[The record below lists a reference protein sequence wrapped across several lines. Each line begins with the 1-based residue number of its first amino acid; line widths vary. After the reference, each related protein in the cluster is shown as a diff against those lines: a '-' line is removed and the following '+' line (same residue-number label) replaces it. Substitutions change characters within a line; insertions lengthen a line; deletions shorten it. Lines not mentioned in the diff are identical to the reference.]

1 MQADTTSEFPAY
13 FISHGGGP
21 WPWMQEERETAY
33 AELTAALSSIIP
45 SLPHK
50 PEAILMISAHW
61 EKRAFTVQ
69 SSPNPGMLYDYYGF
83 PEYTY
88 TVRYASPGSPELA
101 HEVVQLLQSQSIPA
115 GLDASR
121 GYDHGMFC
129 PMQVIRPEADIP
141 VVQLSLKSGLS
152 PREHIIMGRAL
163 RPLRSKGIFIV
174 GSGLSYHNLQ
184 LFNRHAAKPSE
195 EFDTW
200 LNHTVTQFCGEERDA
215 RLENWEKAPS
225 ARIAHPREEHLIPLM
240 TVVGCAEDQY
250 GLNTYNQKDFMGG
263 IHVSNFRFG

>member
-21 WPWMQEERETAY
+21 WPWMQKERETAY

-88 TVRYASPGSPELA
+88 AVRYASPGLPALA
-101 HEVVQLLQSQSIPA
+101 HDVAQLLQSQGIPA
-115 GLDASR
+115 GLDAGR
-121 GYDHGMFC
+121 GYDHGMFS
-129 PMQVIRPEADIP
+129 PMEVIRPEADIP
-141 VVQLSLKSGLS
+141 VVQLSLKTGLN
-152 PREHIIMGRAL
+152 PREHIVMGRAL
-163 RPLRSKGIFIV
+163 RPLRSKGVFIV
-174 GSGLSYHNLQ
+174 GSGLSYHNLS
-184 LFNRHAAKPSE
+184 LFNRHAAQPSE

-200 LNHTVTQFCGEERDA
+200 LNQTVTQFCGEERDT
-215 RLENWEKAPS
+215 RLESWEKAPS

-240 TVVGCAEDQY
+240 VVAGCAEDQY